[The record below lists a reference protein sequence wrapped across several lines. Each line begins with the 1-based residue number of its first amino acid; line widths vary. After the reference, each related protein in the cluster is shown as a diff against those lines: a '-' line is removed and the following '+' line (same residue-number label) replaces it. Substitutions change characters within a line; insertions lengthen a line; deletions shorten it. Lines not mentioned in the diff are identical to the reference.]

1 MTKLFQ
7 IEMSEY
13 RVGLLAVWTDGDG
26 VEELEEKDSCLMRT
40 SLHPEVIVVCKQ
52 LDDVFIEILVTNSTT
67 NSLTFTIMLSLV
79 IIIKRSYYSMW
90 SIFILTFLIWTSVQT
105 KQIPL
110 SKIHLNSDGLF
121 TDSRGFI
128 KLFRGFNNVLKY
140 FPWYN
145 INSTNI
151 TQLEMFKNW
160 GLNVVRLGVMWS
172 GVKPT
177 MSMVNTTYLDAIENV
192 IDLYGDYGIYVIL
205 DMHQDA
211 LSSLYGAYDGIPL
224 WLVEKFKR
232 PPHHLQY
239 PWPYKKSPDWDMAPY
254 LTYECANGAQQLYNN
269 VSGAWNHW
277 GEFWEIVARRFGRKS
292 NVLGYELINEP
303 PPGNFYT
310 NPLRGLPG
318 YAGRYNLQPVYDYLV
333 ERIRKY
339 DNSTLIFY
347 EPVTYGVFTPVRSS
361 GWLGTGFDRVPG
373 AHRDKSAPSK
383 SVLSYHYYCWILQT
397 DAQNTTMPFWK
408 KVICDRLLLPNV
420 ISNAIRATK
429 STGGGRFLTEFGL
442 CGDDGNPRSVNTIEC
457 NNILNEA
464 DKHFESW
471 TYWDSNLLDLSGNPI
486 VKSFIRPYPH
496 SIRGVFQKQ
505 QFNHETG
512 DYHLSFIAN
521 TTKQQNNEKQTLIAE
536 IYIPRSVHYPN
547 GFSMSVKPDNL
558 STKMNE
564 NMMYVY
570 LPSGVSNANAI
581 ENVID
586 LYADYGIYVILDM
599 HQDALSSLY
608 GAYDG
613 IPLWL
618 VEKFKRPPHHLQYP
632 WPYKKSPDWDMAPY
646 LTYECANGAQQLYN
660 NVSGAWNH
668 WGEFWEIVARRFGRK
683 SNVLGYE
690 LINEPPPG
698 NFYTNPL
705 RGLPVNFVYFKH
717 HTNNNFKIHHVHTL
731 LHQHTNSFNLIFIL
745 HSLNSYMDI
754 IPHTYS
760 CQNHYR
766 QSHRWFELKP
776 LENVTNWEYV
786 DVIERIVDNA
796 GLYGIYIILDLHQD
810 GLSRRLGAID
820 SVPHWFMD
828 KIGRAPHY
836 LQYPWPLTRDPS
848 VNEWFLT
855 YATYESGHVFESI
868 YKNVSGIWRYLGE
881 YWMIMTERFGNKRN
895 LLGYNLLNEP
905 APGNF
910 YKNPFLLLPH
920 NSGGNLLSFY
930 DYLVNM
936 IRETDKETL
945 IFYESVTYG
954 IYFPF
959 VNGIPGTGIKR
970 VPGLLQDE
978 MARKKSV
985 LSYHHY
991 CWILQSERAEDNI
1004 PSWKRYI
1011 CEKILLNYAFS
1022 NVKNIIKST
1031 GGGSFLTEFGLCFP
1045 DGNPNSINTVEC
1057 NSVLN
1062 AADRNFESWTFWDQ
1076 YDLFP
1081 YLNMNNNSLKSFSRV
1096 YPQSTAGHP
1105 VELRFDVDTSE
1116 FYYAFIPTQQICTNF
1131 HRKSVLVVEIFVPM
1145 IIHYP
1150 NGIRVHLKPEQLFYE
1165 IYEND
1170 SNFMFVYAPCTLS
1183 ENTSIQ
1189 LVEIVITPNH
1199 TNSMSNHANFK
1210 THSKFL
1216 SMLFFIMKLLSDLY
1230 FRHL

>member
-705 RGLPVNFVYFKH
+705 RGLPVLRDWGVNV
-717 HTNNNFKIHHVHTL
+717 IRL
-731 LHQHTNSFNLIFIL
+731 ALS
-745 HSLNSYMDI
+745 
-754 IPHTYS
+754 
-760 CQNHYR
+760 
-766 QSHRWFELKP
+766 WFELKP
-776 LENVTNWEYV
+776 LENETNWEYV